1 MEGSFQNPTLNSTQ
15 SDLGK
20 LLRGSQCIYIS
31 LILHTNT
38 YLGKLNTKRQFF
50 LFQTSTSSHRSDHLA
65 ITDEFDFSFSR
76 GFEEIKMGQGTFGK
90 LPPFYSCC
98 QVVYCIVGWTNSLH
112 WPSRWKLYS
121 RSKCLW
127 DFGFLEMGR
136 VFFKTRRFL
145 KSDGQPYLQH
155 TSFWHPRPFPH
166 KKPK

>member
-15 SDLGK
+15 SELGK
-20 LLRGSQCIYIS
+20 LLRGSKCIFIP

-38 YLGKLNTKRQFF
+38 YLGKLNTKRRFF
-50 LFQTSTSSHRSDHLA
+50 LFQISTSSHRSDHLA

-76 GFEEIKMGQGTFGK
+76 GFEEIEMGQGTFRK

-98 QVVYCIVGWTNSLH
+98 QIVYCIADWTDSLY

-127 DFGFLEMGR
+127 DSGFLEMGR
-136 VFFKTRRFL
+136 VFFKTRRCL
-145 KSDGQPYLQH
+145 KTDGQPSLQR